1 MESKVR
7 VSIII
12 PVYNA
17 EKTLK
22 KTMDSVFNQ
31 TDPEFEIIL
40 VDDGSSDSSGTLCD
54 GYSKSDSRVKVK
66 HIENSGV
73 SRARNEGIKVA
84 SGNYI
89 MFLDADDVIEPNL
102 LEDNYRII
110 KENAPDVIIFG
121 FRYVLP
127 DRIKNNEID
136 QTGIFL
142 GDDKRFFDERLEV
155 VVEREMMNAPWNKII
170 RRELILENGLQ
181 FDERFSI
188 LEDALF
194 SVSVCAVAKTICV
207 NSKIYHNYY
216 IWDTGSLRTK
226 WSDNRFEA
234 IKELYNI
241 EIKYCGKYKD
251 HTSQMRCFDRSF
263 CNAVFSYM
271 QLISVNK
278 DLSRSQKKAY
288 LKEVCSD
295 NTVRRTLLK
304 NASGINF
311 DRNKKIIC
319 LFVRMKMT
327 TMIRWLYTLKNKTRR
342 TENKNN

>member
-1 MESKVR
+1 MESKAT
-7 VSIII
+7 VSIIV

-22 KTMDSVFNQ
+22 KTIDSVFNQ
-31 TDPEFEIIL
+31 TCQDFELIL
-40 VDDGSSDSSGTLCD
+40 VDDGSNDSSGKLCD
-54 GYSKSDSRVKVK
+54 EYSEKDDRIVVK
-66 HIENSGV
+66 HLDNSGV
-73 SRARNEGIKVA
+73 SHARNEGIKAATGKYV
-84 SGNYI
+84 
-89 MFLDADDVIEPNL
+89 MFLDADDEIESDL
-102 LEDNYRII
+102 LRDNYKIIEDND
-110 KENAPDVIIFG
+110 PDVVIFG
-121 FRYVLP
+121 FRYIIS
-127 DRIKNNEID
+127 DRILNNDIE
-136 QTGIFL
+136 QKGIFL
-142 GDDKRFFDERLEV
+142 GNDTEFFAERLES
-155 VVEREMMNAPWNKII
+155 VVEKEMMNAPWNKII
-170 RRELILENGLQ
+170 RRELILTNRLC

-188 LEDALF
+188 LEDAIF
-194 SVSVCAVAKTICV
+194 SVSVCSVAKKICV
-207 NSKIYHNYY
+207 NSGIYHNYY

>member
-127 DRIKNNEID
+127 NRIKNNEID

-207 NSKIYHNYY
+207 NNKIYHNYY
-216 IWDTGSLRTK
+216 IWDSGSLRTK
-226 WSDNRFEA
+226 WSDNRFQA
-234 IKELYNI
+234 IKELFNK
-241 EIKYCGKYKD
+241 EANYCGKYKNN
-251 HTSQMRCFDRSF
+251 TSQMRCFEKAF
-263 CNAVFSYM
+263 CNALFSYM

-278 DLSRSQKKAY
+278 SLSGREKKTY

-295 NTVRRTLLK
+295 DLVRQTILK
-304 NASGINF
+304 NESRKDF
-311 DRNKKIIC
+311 DRNKKIISF
-319 LFVRMKMT
+319 FVKMKMT
-327 TMIRWLYTLKNKTRR
+327 KMIGWLYAAKDKTRR
-342 TENKNN
+342 TDN

>member
-207 NSKIYHNYY
+207 NSKIYHNYL
-216 IWDTGSLRTK
+216 WHMS
-226 WSDNRFEA
+226 
-234 IKELYNI
+234 
-241 EIKYCGKYKD
+241 
-251 HTSQMRCFDRSF
+251 CF
-263 CNAVFSYM
+263 
-271 QLISVNK
+271 
-278 DLSRSQKKAY
+278 
-288 LKEVCSD
+288 
-295 NTVRRTLLK
+295 
-304 NASGINF
+304 
-311 DRNKKIIC
+311 RN
-319 LFVRMKMT
+319 LFWRIPCV
-327 TMIRWLYTLKNKTRR
+327 
-342 TENKNN
+342 

>member
-89 MFLDADDVIEPNL
+89 MFLDADDVIESNL

-121 FRYVLP
+121 FR
-127 DRIKNNEID
+127 
-136 QTGIFL
+136 
-142 GDDKRFFDERLEV
+142 
-155 VVEREMMNAPWNKII
+155 
-170 RRELILENGLQ
+170 
-181 FDERFSI
+181 
-188 LEDALF
+188 
-194 SVSVCAVAKTICV
+194 
-207 NSKIYHNYY
+207 
-216 IWDTGSLRTK
+216 
-226 WSDNRFEA
+226 
-234 IKELYNI
+234 
-241 EIKYCGKYKD
+241 
-251 HTSQMRCFDRSF
+251 
-263 CNAVFSYM
+263 
-271 QLISVNK
+271 
-278 DLSRSQKKAY
+278 
-288 LKEVCSD
+288 
-295 NTVRRTLLK
+295 
-304 NASGINF
+304 
-311 DRNKKIIC
+311 
-319 LFVRMKMT
+319 
-327 TMIRWLYTLKNKTRR
+327 
-342 TENKNN
+342 